1 MRRTVWAVVAGSALL
16 AMTVVPFSC
25 FEGGANMNMQG
36 PGNNDQGGVDLGGD
50 GNNHTGFTSAPMGA
64 IAVAPDGSYFLSSSQ
79 SRLVQGVLATGKIH
93 VVSEVDDPGRVA
105 MAHTAARYYVLSKS
119 TLQLYA
125 VSSSDRSVLWFASTK
140 GLGSP
145 VRVYTSKDDKYLVL
159 AGPSS
164 LVVRD
169 AAAGKELWTASPGTI
184 RDVDI
189 TPDSKTAVV
198 TLTHTWN
205 GSTPSKPVRL
215 VDLATGKATVL
226 TVPNCTSAMVLSPD
240 GAYGFLA
247 PTTCVD
253 PNARS
258 GDAYDPVSVIDLKK
272 KTFVRNLPGFGPVS
286 MASDGETAVAFM
298 DADNLDLSLF
308 DDKSQAPSSVSGR
321 YHLMLLDTKTLKFT
335 SVPLGDSLP
344 RYTLTPD
351 GKVVLIDPGSL
362 WTAGGIQILDV
373 ATRTLH
379 KVAGK
384 ELTLNHFVVSPNSAD
399 VYLLHAQDL
408 YWLSVTKRA
417 VTNKNTSVVC
427 ASLNITTDGAYLL
440 IKDYD
445 HAVHLYDLSSDT
457 VVHTMTVG
465 TK

>member
-1 MRRTVWAVVAGSALL
+1 MRRPICVVLAGAALL
-16 AMTVVPFSC
+16 AVAVMPLSC

-50 GNNHTGFTSAPMGA
+50 GDNRTGFTSAPMGA
-64 IAVAPDGSYFLSSSQ
+64 IAVAPDGSYFLSSSR
-79 SRLVQGVLATGKIH
+79 SRLVQGVLATGKVH
-93 VVSEVDDPGRVA
+93 VVDEVGEPGRVA
-105 MAHTAARYYVLSKS
+105 MAHKEPRYYVVSK
-119 TLQLYA
+119 TTDQVYA
-125 VSSSDRSVLWFASTK
+125 VSSSDRSVVWFASTS

-145 VRVYTSKDDKYLVL
+145 VRVYTSENDAHVLL
-159 AGPSS
+159 AGPST
-164 LVVRD
+164 LELRD
-169 AAAGKELWTASPGTI
+169 AATGKEQWSLSPGTI

-198 TLTHTWN
+198 TLNHAWK
-205 GSTPSKPVRL
+205 GSTPSTPVRL
-215 VDLATGKATVL
+215 VTLATGKSTVL

-240 GAYGFLA
+240 GAHGFLA

-253 PNARS
+253 PTSKAV
-258 GDAYDPVSVIDLKK
+258 DPVSVIDLKK
-272 KTFVRNLPGFGPVS
+272 KTFVRNLPGFGPVA
-286 MASDGETAVAFM
+286 MASDGKTAVAFM
-298 DADNLDLSLF
+298 DANNLDLSLF
-308 DDKSQAPSSVSGR
+308 DDKSKVPSSSSGR
-321 YHLMLLDTKTLKFT
+321 YHLMLLDTRTLEFD

-379 KVAGK
+379 KVSGV
-384 ELTLNHFVVSPNSAD
+384 ELTLNHFVVSPSSAD

-408 YWLSVTKRA
+408 YWLSVAKRA
-417 VTNKNTSVVC
+417 ATNKNTNVVC
-427 ASLNITTDGAYLL
+427 ASLNITPDGAYLL

-445 HAVHLYDLSSDT
+445 HAVHLYDLSSDS
-457 VVHTMTVG
+457 VVHTMKAPG
-465 TK
+465 S